1 MSNPSNR
8 LRASLEDYY
17 IIELND
23 PINSN
28 NLFHPGKVTVVTG
41 KIIESTPATSSKDAT
56 LLLQDTDELGRRFTH
71 RIERFNIKNIISN
84 VNFYSYGN
92 HSLLHGLNTYIKKY
106 GGYTKK
112 NKEIKKNK
120 KTKTKKNNEIKKK

>member
-23 PINSN
+23 P
-28 NLFHPGKVTVVTG
+28 
-41 KIIESTPATSSKDAT
+41 
-56 LLLQDTDELGRRFTH
+56 
-71 RIERFNIKNIISN
+71 ISN